1 MPDIT
6 VEEFAQDVGVSV
18 KRIQEQLVEAGLSN
32 KNAEDVISDVEKSK
46 LLSFLRKKHGK
57 DSGDGP
63 RKITLRRKTI
73 SELKVPVASQGRA
86 KPRSKTVS
94 IEFRKRRT
102 YAKRSDLTDTAKEE
116 KKVKASEEKI
126 QEPEIESS
134 EAKNDELPIKKEVAD
149 NKPERVVDVVQKP
162 EENETINQENLL
174 QGKNE
179 VKSMP
184 IQNLPESEVKKV
196 TTKDKKKKKEQ
207 VHHKR
212 EELHVTSKTSGKRR
226 KKTYI
231 KPVIPQQKNKQHGFE
246 KPTAPIVREV
256 EIPENISVS
265 ELGQRMSVKGSEVV
279 KILMGLG
286 TMTTI
291 NQIIDQ
297 ETAILVV
304 EEIGHNGIA
313 LKEENIEEDLAN
325 LIQYKDK
332 PKTRPAVITVMGH
345 VDHGKTTLLDF
356 IRKTKVVDGEAGG
369 ITQHIGAYEVETS
382 KGKLTFID
390 TPGHAAF
397 SSMRARGANT
407 TDIVV
412 LVVAA
417 NDGIKPQTEEAINH
431 AKAADVSIVVAINK
445 IDLDGADPDKVKGDL
460 AALDLTPD
468 DWGGNTQMV
477 PVSAIKGDGIED
489 LLERIA
495 LEAEILELKANYEG
509 AAQGVV
515 IESELDKFK
524 GSVSTFLI
532 QNGTLKVGDLVVSG
546 NAMGKIKSI
555 VNSDGNKIKQ
565 AGPSAAVEVLGLNSV
580 PTAGDQFQVVKNDK
594 QAREISEYRTSK
606 EKEKKLLKQKDESV
620 GDLFETLGQETKKV
634 LNVIVKTDV
643 GGTCEA
649 VVAALHDLGND
660 KAKVKLVSSGVGG
673 ISESDANLAVA
684 VESIILGFNVRA
696 DNAAKK
702 IIEEENIPLSYH
714 SIIYELLD
722 DVKARMS
729 GLLDPIIKEE
739 ILGTSEVLE
748 VFNSPKFGQV
758 AGCNVI
764 EGNVLRNKPVRVLRD
779 DIVIFEG
786 ELNSLRRFKEDVNEV
801 KNGNECGM
809 GIKNY
814 KDIKPGDK
822 IEVFDRKEEAQ
833 QI

>member
-1 MPDIT
+1 MAIT
-6 VEEFAQDVGVSV
+6 VKDFAKTLKISDKALIDRMQ
-18 KRIQEQLVEAGLSN
+18 KAGLSHSKASDEITASDKQALLKFLKGTKTQSKSVKSESGVTVTSKGKSSSAISTN
-32 KNAEDVISDVEKSK
+32 KSYSDN
-46 LLSFLRKKHGK
+46 
-57 DSGDGP
+57 
-63 RKITLRRKTI
+63 
-73 SELKVPVASQGRA
+73 
-86 KPRSKTVS
+86 
-94 IEFRKRRT
+94 IE
-102 YAKRSDLTDTAKEE
+102 AKRAA
-116 KKVKASEEKI
+116 ASE
-126 QEPEIESS
+126 Q
-134 EAKNDELPIKKEVAD
+134 L
-149 NKPERVVDVVQKP
+149 
-162 EENETINQENLL
+162 
-174 QGKNE
+174 
-179 VKSMP
+179 
-184 IQNLPESEVKKV
+184 
-196 TTKDKKKKKEQ
+196 KEQ
-207 VHHKR
+207 QTKR
-212 EELHVTSKTSGKRR
+212 EEQLKAATKQKQEQRNKFAKKNEEKQDTQPVNVKDQLSSAVSAYKRKEGSNFEDSQHQFEAPKELI
-226 KKTYI
+226 KKDI
-231 KPVIPQQKNKQHGFE
+231 
-246 KPTAPIVREV
+246 
-256 EIPENISVS
+256 EIPGNIQVG
-265 ELGQRMSVKGSEVV
+265 ELAKLMAVKGGEVV
-279 KILMGLG
+279 KNLMSLG
-286 TMTTI
+286 VIATL
-291 NQIIDQ
+291 NDFIDQ

-313 LKEENIEEDLAN
+313 IEEEDLEEDLAN
-325 LIQYKDK
+325 LIQYKDE
-332 PKTRPAVITVMGH
+332 PKSRPAVITVMGH

-431 AKAADVSIVVAINK
+431 AKAAGVSIVVAINK
-445 IDLDGADPDKVKGDL
+445 IDIDGADAEKVKGDL
-460 AALDLTPD
+460 AAKDLTPD

-477 PVSAIKGDGIED
+477 PVSALKGDGVDD

-495 LEAEILELKANYEG
+495 LEAEILELKAHYDG

-515 IESELDKFK
+515 IESELDKFR
-524 GSVSTFLI
+524 GAVSTFLI

-555 VNSDGNKIKQ
+555 VNSDGDKIKQ
-565 AGPSAAVEVLGLNSV
+565 AGPSAAIEVLGLNSV

-594 QAREISEYRTSK
+594 QAREIAEYRSTK

-620 GDLFETLGQETKKV
+620 GDLFETLGQEAKKV

-649 VVAALHDLGND
+649 ILAALHDLGNE
-660 KAKVKLVSSGVGG
+660 KAKVKIVSSGVGG

-702 IIEEENIPLSYH
+702 IIEDEVIPLSYH

-739 ILGTSEVLE
+739 IVGTAEVLE

-814 KDIKPGDK
+814 KDIKVGDK
-822 IEVFDRKEEAQ
+822 IEVFDRKEVAQ
-833 QI
+833 TI

>member
-1 MPDIT
+1 LTLT
-6 VEEFAQDVGVSV
+6 VKDFAKTLKISDKALLERMQ
-18 KRIQEQLVEAGLSN
+18 KAGLKHSKGSDEVTASDKQALLKSLKGSKSPSKSVTSESGVKVTSKGKASAVQSSN
-32 KNAEDVISDVEKSK
+32 KSYSDN
-46 LLSFLRKKHGK
+46 
-57 DSGDGP
+57 
-63 RKITLRRKTI
+63 
-73 SELKVPVASQGRA
+73 
-86 KPRSKTVS
+86 
-94 IEFRKRRT
+94 IE
-102 YAKRSDLTDTAKEE
+102 AKRA
-116 KKVKASEEKI
+116 KASEQLKEQQVKREEQLKAAKQNQEQKKKQARQVKI
-126 QEPEIESS
+126 QPKENPIDIKDQLSS
-134 EAKNDELPIKKEVAD
+134 AVSAY
-149 NKPERVVDVVQKP
+149 
-162 EENETINQENLL
+162 
-174 QGKNE
+174 
-179 VKSMP
+179 
-184 IQNLPESEVKKV
+184 
-196 TTKDKKKKKEQ
+196 KKKEGLPSEEKHQFEVPSEFIKKDIEVPETIQ
-207 VHHKR
+207 VG
-212 EELHVTSKTSGKRR
+212 ELAKLM
-226 KKTYI
+226 
-231 KPVIPQQKNKQHGFE
+231 
-246 KPTAPIVREV
+246 A
-256 EIPENISVS
+256 
-265 ELGQRMSVKGSEVV
+265 VKGGEVV
-279 KILMGLG
+279 KNLMSLG
-286 TMTTI
+286 VVATI
-291 NQIIDQ
+291 NDVIDQ

-313 LKEENIEEDLAN
+313 IQQDNIEEDLAN
-325 LIQYKDK
+325 LIQYEGK

-369 ITQHIGAYEVETS
+369 ITQHIGAYEVDTS

-431 AKAADVSIVVAINK
+431 AKAAGVSIVVAINK
-445 IDLDGADPDKVKGDL
+445 IDLDGADIDKVKGDL
-460 AALDLTPD
+460 AAKDLTPE
-468 DWGGNTQMV
+468 DWGGNIQMV
-477 PVSAIKGDGIED
+477 PISALKGDGIDD

-495 LEAEILELKANYEG
+495 LEAEILELKAYYEG
-509 AAQGVV
+509 SAQGVV
-515 IESELDKFK
+515 IESELDKFR

-532 QNGTLKVGDLVVSG
+532 QNGTLKIGDLVVSG
-546 NAMGKIKSI
+546 NAIGKIKSI
-555 VNSDGNKIKQ
+555 VDSDGNKIKS
-565 AGPSAAVEVLGLNSV
+565 ALPSAAVEVLGLNLV
-580 PTAGDQFQVVKNDK
+580 PNAGDQFQVVDNEK
-594 QAREISEYRTSK
+594 QAREIAEYRVSK
-606 EKEKKLLKQKDESV
+606 EKDKKLLKQKDETA
-620 GDLFETLGQETKKV
+620 GDLFETLGQDLKKV
-634 LNVIVKTDV
+634 LNVIIKTDV

-649 VVAALHDLGND
+649 IVAALYDLGTE
-660 KAKVKLVSSGVGG
+660 KAKVKIVSSGVGG

-684 VESIILGFNVRA
+684 VDSIIIGFNVRA
-696 DNAAKK
+696 DNTAKK
-702 IIEEENIPLSYH
+702 IIESESIPLSYH
-714 SIIYELLD
+714 SIIYELID

-739 ILGTSEVLE
+739 IVGTAEVLE

-833 QI
+833 EI

>member
-1 MPDIT
+1 MAIT
-6 VEEFAQDVGVSV
+6 VKDFAKTLKISD
-18 KRIQEQLVEAGLSN
+18 KALVDRMQKAGLSHSKASDEITASDKQALLKFLKGTKTQSKSVKSESGVTVTSKGKSSSAISTN
-32 KNAEDVISDVEKSK
+32 KSYSDN
-46 LLSFLRKKHGK
+46 
-57 DSGDGP
+57 
-63 RKITLRRKTI
+63 
-73 SELKVPVASQGRA
+73 
-86 KPRSKTVS
+86 
-94 IEFRKRRT
+94 IE
-102 YAKRSDLTDTAKEE
+102 AKRAA
-116 KKVKASEEKI
+116 ASE
-126 QEPEIESS
+126 Q
-134 EAKNDELPIKKEVAD
+134 L
-149 NKPERVVDVVQKP
+149 
-162 EENETINQENLL
+162 
-174 QGKNE
+174 
-179 VKSMP
+179 
-184 IQNLPESEVKKV
+184 
-196 TTKDKKKKKEQ
+196 KEQ
-207 VHHKR
+207 QTKR
-212 EELHVTSKTSGKRR
+212 EEQLKAATKQKQEQRNKFAKKNEEKQNTQPINVKDQLSSAVNAYKRKEGSNFEDSQHQFEAPKELI
-226 KKTYI
+226 KKDI
-231 KPVIPQQKNKQHGFE
+231 
-246 KPTAPIVREV
+246 
-256 EIPENISVS
+256 EIPSNIQVG
-265 ELGQRMSVKGSEVV
+265 ELAKLMAVKGGEVV
-279 KILMGLG
+279 KNLMSLG
-286 TMTTI
+286 VIATL
-291 NQIIDQ
+291 NDFIDQ

-313 LKEENIEEDLAN
+313 IEEEDLEEDLAN
-325 LIQYKDK
+325 LIQYKDE
-332 PKTRPAVITVMGH
+332 PKSRPAVITVMGH

-431 AKAADVSIVVAINK
+431 AKAAGVSIVVAINK
-445 IDLDGADPDKVKGDL
+445 IDLDGADAEKVKGDL
-460 AALDLTPD
+460 AAKDLTPD

-477 PVSAIKGDGIED
+477 PVSALKGDGVDD
-489 LLERIA
+489 LIERIA
-495 LEAEILELKANYEG
+495 LEAEILELKAHYDG

-515 IESELDKFK
+515 IESELDKFR
-524 GSVSTFLI
+524 GAVSTFLI

-555 VNSDGNKIKQ
+555 VNSDGDKIKQ
-565 AGPSAAVEVLGLNSV
+565 AGPSAAIEVLGLNSV

-594 QAREISEYRTSK
+594 QAREIAEYRSTK

-620 GDLFETLGQETKKV
+620 GDLFETLGQEAKKV

-649 VVAALHDLGND
+649 ILAALHDLGNE
-660 KAKVKLVSSGVGG
+660 KAKVKIVSSGVGG

-702 IIEEENIPLSYH
+702 IIEDEAIPLSYH

-739 ILGTSEVLE
+739 IVGTAEVLE

-814 KDIKPGDK
+814 KDIKVGDK

-833 QI
+833 TI

>member
-1 MPDIT
+1 MAIT
-6 VEEFAQDVGVSV
+6 VKDFAKTLKISDKALIDRMQ
-18 KRIQEQLVEAGLSN
+18 KAGLSHSKASDEITASDKQALLKFLKGTKTQSKSVKSESGVTVTSKGKSSSAISTN
-32 KNAEDVISDVEKSK
+32 KSYSDN
-46 LLSFLRKKHGK
+46 
-57 DSGDGP
+57 
-63 RKITLRRKTI
+63 
-73 SELKVPVASQGRA
+73 
-86 KPRSKTVS
+86 
-94 IEFRKRRT
+94 IE
-102 YAKRSDLTDTAKEE
+102 AKRAA
-116 KKVKASEEKI
+116 ASE
-126 QEPEIESS
+126 Q
-134 EAKNDELPIKKEVAD
+134 L
-149 NKPERVVDVVQKP
+149 
-162 EENETINQENLL
+162 
-174 QGKNE
+174 
-179 VKSMP
+179 
-184 IQNLPESEVKKV
+184 
-196 TTKDKKKKKEQ
+196 KEQ
-207 VHHKR
+207 QTKR
-212 EELHVTSKTSGKRR
+212 EEQLKAATKQKQEQRNKFVKKNEEKQNTQPVNVKDQLSSAVSAYKRKEGSNFEDSQHQFEAPKELI
-226 KKTYI
+226 KKDI
-231 KPVIPQQKNKQHGFE
+231 
-246 KPTAPIVREV
+246 
-256 EIPENISVS
+256 EIPSNIQVG
-265 ELGQRMSVKGSEVV
+265 ELAKLMAVKGGEVV
-279 KILMGLG
+279 KNLMSLG
-286 TMTTI
+286 VIATL
-291 NQIIDQ
+291 NDFIDQ

-313 LKEENIEEDLAN
+313 IEEEDLEEDLAN
-325 LIQYKDK
+325 LIQYKDE
-332 PKTRPAVITVMGH
+332 PKSRPAVITVMGH

-431 AKAADVSIVVAINK
+431 AKAAGVSIVVAINK
-445 IDLDGADPDKVKGDL
+445 IDLDGADAEKVKGDL
-460 AALDLTPD
+460 AAKDLTPD

-477 PVSAIKGDGIED
+477 PVSALKGDGVDD

-495 LEAEILELKANYEG
+495 LEAEILELKAHYDG

-515 IESELDKFK
+515 IESELDKFR
-524 GSVSTFLI
+524 GAVSTFLI

-555 VNSDGNKIKQ
+555 VNSDGDKIKQ
-565 AGPSAAVEVLGLNSV
+565 AGPSAAIEVLGLNSV

-594 QAREISEYRTSK
+594 QAREIAEYRSTK

-620 GDLFETLGQETKKV
+620 GDLFETLGQEAKKV

-649 VVAALHDLGND
+649 ILAALHDLGNE
-660 KAKVKLVSSGVGG
+660 KAKVKIVSSGVGG

-702 IIEEENIPLSYH
+702 IIEDEVIPLSYH

-739 ILGTSEVLE
+739 IVGTAEVLE

-814 KDIKPGDK
+814 KDIKVGDK
-822 IEVFDRKEEAQ
+822 IEVFDRKEVAQ
-833 QI
+833 TI

>member
-1 MPDIT
+1 MAIT
-6 VEEFAQDVGVSV
+6 VKDFAKTLKISDKALIERMQKAGLNHSSESDEVTASDKQALLRFLKGTKAQSKSIKSESGVTVTSKGKSASSLASKKSYSDNIEAKRAAASEQLKEQQTKREEQLKAASKQ
-18 KRIQEQLVEAGLSN
+18 KQEQRN
-32 KNAEDVISDVEKSK
+32 K
-46 LLSFLRKKHGK
+46 F
-57 DSGDGP
+57 
-63 RKITLRRKTI
+63 
-73 SELKVPVASQGRA
+73 A
-86 KPRSKTVS
+86 K
-94 IEFRKRRT
+94 
-102 YAKRSDLTDTAKEE
+102 
-116 KKVKASEEKI
+116 
-126 QEPEIESS
+126 
-134 EAKNDELPIKKEVAD
+134 
-149 NKPERVVDVVQKP
+149 
-162 EENETINQENLL
+162 
-174 QGKNE
+174 KNE
-179 VKSMP
+179 VKQNPNP
-184 IQNLPESEVKKV
+184 IDVKDQLSSAVNAYKRKEGTNFEDSKHQFEAPKEFIKKDIEVPS
-196 TTKDKKKKKEQ
+196 TIQ
-207 VHHKR
+207 VG
-212 EELHVTSKTSGKRR
+212 ELAKLM
-226 KKTYI
+226 
-231 KPVIPQQKNKQHGFE
+231 
-246 KPTAPIVREV
+246 A
-256 EIPENISVS
+256 
-265 ELGQRMSVKGSEVV
+265 VKGSEVV
-279 KILMGLG
+279 KNLMSLG
-286 TMTTI
+286 VIATL
-291 NQIIDQ
+291 NDFIDQ

-313 LKEENIEEDLAN
+313 IQEENLEEDLAN
-325 LIQYKDK
+325 LIQYSDE

-431 AKAADVSIVVAINK
+431 AKAAGVSIVVAINK
-445 IDLDGADPDKVKGDL
+445 IDLDGADPEKVKGDL
-460 AALDLTPD
+460 AAKDLTPD
-468 DWGGNTQMV
+468 DWGGNIQMV
-477 PVSAIKGDGIED
+477 PVSALKGDGVDD

-495 LEAEILELKANYEG
+495 LEAEILELKAHYQG

-515 IESELDKFK
+515 IESELDKFR

-546 NAMGKIKSI
+546 NAVGKIKSI
-555 VNSDGNKIKQ
+555 VDSDGNKIKE

-580 PTAGDQFQVVKNDK
+580 PSAGDKFQVVKNDK
-594 QAREISEYRTSK
+594 QAREISEYRTTK

-620 GDLFETLGQETKKV
+620 GDLFETLGQESKKV

-649 VVAALHDLGND
+649 ILAALNDLGTE
-660 KAKVKLVSSGVGG
+660 KAKVKIVSSGVGG

-696 DNAAKK
+696 DNSAKK
-702 IIEEENIPLSYH
+702 IIEEEAIPLSYH

-739 ILGTSEVLE
+739 IVGTAEVLE

-801 KNGNECGM
+801 KSGNECGM

-833 QI
+833 TI

>member
-1 MPDIT
+1 MTIT
-6 VEEFAQDVGVSV
+6 VKDFAKTLKISDKALIERMQ
-18 KRIQEQLVEAGLSN
+18 KAGLSHSRG
-32 KNAEDVISDVEKSK
+32 SDEVTASDKQALLKFLKGAKTQSKSIK
-46 LLSFLRKKHGK
+46 SESGVTVTSKGKSSSSTTTKKSYS
-57 DSGDGP
+57 DN
-63 RKITLRRKTI
+63 
-73 SELKVPVASQGRA
+73 
-86 KPRSKTVS
+86 
-94 IEFRKRRT
+94 IE
-102 YAKRSDLTDTAKEE
+102 AKRAA
-116 KKVKASEEKI
+116 ASEQLKEQQTKREEQLKAASKQK
-126 QEPEIESS
+126 QEQR
-134 EAKNDELPIKKEVAD
+134 
-149 NKPERVVDVVQKP
+149 NKFSK
-162 EENETINQENLL
+162 
-174 QGKNE
+174 KNE
-179 VKSMP
+179 VKQNQKP
-184 IQNLPESEVKKV
+184 IDVKDQLSSAVNAYKRKEGSDFEDSKHQFDAPKEFIKKDIEVPS
-196 TTKDKKKKKEQ
+196 TIQ
-207 VHHKR
+207 VG
-212 EELHVTSKTSGKRR
+212 ELAKLM
-226 KKTYI
+226 
-231 KPVIPQQKNKQHGFE
+231 
-246 KPTAPIVREV
+246 A
-256 EIPENISVS
+256 
-265 ELGQRMSVKGSEVV
+265 VKGGEVV
-279 KILMGLG
+279 KNLMSLG
-286 TMTTI
+286 VIATL
-291 NQIIDQ
+291 NDFIDQ

-313 LKEENIEEDLAN
+313 VQEENLEEDLAN
-325 LIQYKDK
+325 LIQYKDE

-369 ITQHIGAYEVETS
+369 ITQHIGAYEVDTS

-431 AKAADVSIVVAINK
+431 AKAAGVSIVVAINK
-445 IDLDGADPDKVKGDL
+445 IDLDGADPEKVKGDL
-460 AALDLTPD
+460 AAKDLTPD
-468 DWGGNTQMV
+468 DWGGNIQMV
-477 PVSAIKGDGIED
+477 PVSALKGDGVDE

-495 LEAEILELKANYEG
+495 LEAEILELKAHYEG

-515 IESELDKFK
+515 IESELDKFR

-546 NAMGKIKSI
+546 NAIGKIKSI
-555 VNSDGNKIKQ
+555 VDSDGNKIKQ

-580 PTAGDQFQVVKNDK
+580 PAAGDKFQVVKNDK
-594 QAREISEYRTSK
+594 QAREISEYRTTK

-620 GDLFETLGQETKKV
+620 GDLFESLGQDSKKV

-649 VVAALHDLGND
+649 IIAALSELGTE
-660 KAKVKLVSSGVGG
+660 KAMVKIVSSGVGG

-696 DNAAKK
+696 DNSAKK
-702 IIEEENIPLSYH
+702 IIEDEAIPLSYH

-739 ILGTSEVLE
+739 IVGTAEVLE

-833 QI
+833 TI